1 MITAEM
7 INNIEEEFKKLIS
20 KSKKEEWKSL
30 MLEGFKSSIKRMLSI
45 IEDARK
51 IPASSVQVEYFNNL
65 QKDVTLVGL
74 MISAACEAGVLSF
87 NTETKI
93 LCLVDKLVDT
103 DREVRYP
110 LLKPRK
116 RNKYSLGISD
126 VGTILET
133 MPLYFKEDIQ
143 LPFPENWDMV
153 DYIEGINEGI
163 LSIEGDI
170 YVPIM
175 NDFRGRI
182 YASTDVGNYTSDK
195 LQRHALLIEGLPT
208 VALDTRS
215 SCILLTSLL
224 TRDNKALK
232 SVFTLGLKNHKVDP
246 YKQVFKRI
254 PELQGLERDNQKK
267 CVMQYIYCGNA
278 KVKEVC
284 KEYKDAFVDAFA
296 SALPKSQAFR
306 EACLKAWDSNCEEYS
321 WQLPDGFQVN
331 QKVEKVLYELGIQEI
346 LMEIKVNGHITNV
359 HPNWKVPCTLQKGD
373 NGTRSIAPNVIHSI
387 DAYIMRELVRRCYGS
402 FKTDLKDI
410 KRTKNNKFS
419 NPKAVTIY
427 NMFKMTGM
435 ISLNILNYLNKD
447 DELSEEYYDAIKSI
461 VDTLP
466 KNRFYIKPIHDEFC
480 CREEFREDMVNVFNQ
495 ILVELYKSDY
505 LEYVSKELELKIK
518 AESISNK
525 MVELLLENTFLLHED

>member
-7 INNIEEEFKKLIS
+7 INNIEEKFKELIG
-20 KSKKEEWKSL
+20 KSKKEEWKNS
-30 MLEGFKSSIKRMLSI
+30 MLEGFKSSIKRILNI
-45 IEDARK
+45 VEDARK
-51 IPASSVQVEYFNNL
+51 IPASSVQIEYFHEL

-74 MISAACEAGVLSF
+74 TISAACEAGVLSF

-93 LCLVDKLVDT
+93 LCLVDELVDIA
-103 DREVRYP
+103 REVRYP

-116 RNKYSLGISD
+116 KNKYSLGISD

-153 DYIEGINEGI
+153 NYIEGINEGI

-254 PELQGLERDNQKK
+254 PELQGLERDEQKK

-278 KVKEVC
+278 KVKSTC
-284 KEYKDAFVDAFA
+284 GEYKDAFVDAFA

-306 EACLKAWDSNCEEYS
+306 EACLNAWDSNCEEYL
-321 WQLPDGFQVN
+321 WELPDGFQVN
-331 QKVEKVLYELGIQEI
+331 QRVEKVLYELGIQEI
-346 LMEIKVNGHITNV
+346 LMEIKVGGHITNV

-387 DAYIMRELVRRCYGS
+387 DAYIMRELVRRCNNN
-402 FKTDLKDI
+402 FKIDLHDI
-410 KRTKNNKFS
+410 GIGEFS
-419 NPKAVTIY
+419 STNPNALTIY
-427 NMFKMTGM
+427 KMWQETKM
-435 ISLNILNYLNKD
+435 VSLNILNYLNKGD
-447 DELSEEYYDAIKSI
+447 NIPEDYFNAILGI
-461 VDTLP
+461 IRTLP
-466 KNRFYIKPIHDEFC
+466 KSRFFIKPIHDEFC
-480 CREEFREDMVNVFNQ
+480 CRTEFRKDMVNVFNQ
-495 ILVELYKSDY
+495 LLVELYKSDY
-505 LEYVSKELELKIK
+505 LDYVSKELELKIK
-518 AESISNK
+518 ADPISNK
-525 MVELLLENTFLLHED
+525 MVDLLLENTFLLHED

>member
-7 INNIEEEFKKLIS
+7 INNIKKEFNLLIS
-20 KSKKEEWKSL
+20 KSKKEEWKNS
-30 MLEGFKSSIKRMLSI
+30 MLEGFQSSIKRLISI

-51 IPASSVQVEYFNNL
+51 IPASSVQIEYFNEL

-74 MISAACEAGVLSF
+74 MISAACEAGILSF
-87 NTETKI
+87 NKDTKI
-93 LCLVDKLVDT
+93 LCLVDELMDT
-103 DREVRYP
+103 EREVRYP
-110 LLKPRK
+110 LLKPRRK
-116 RNKYSLGISD
+116 NKYSLGISD

-133 MPLYFKEDIQ
+133 MPLYFSENIQ
-143 LPFPENWDMV
+143 LPFPDNWDMV
-153 DYIEGINEGI
+153 NYTEGINEGI
-163 LSIEGDI
+163 SCIEGDI

-182 YASTDVGNYTSDK
+182 YASTDIGNYTSDK
-195 LQRHALLIEGLPT
+195 LQRHALLIEGMPT

-254 PELQGLERDNQKK
+254 PELQDLARDDQKK

-278 KVKEVC
+278 KVKSVC
-284 KEYKDAFVDAFA
+284 GEYKDAFVDAFA

-306 EACLKAWDSNCEEYS
+306 EACLNAWDSNCEEYS

-387 DAYIMRELVRRCYGS
+387 DAYIMRELVRRCNNT
-402 FKTDLKDI
+402 FKIDLHDI
-410 KRTKNNKFS
+410 KIGEFNST
-419 NPKAVTIY
+419 NPNAETIY
-427 NMFKMTGM
+427 KMWQETKM
-435 ISLNILNYLNKD
+435 VSLNILNYLNKGD
-447 DELSEEYYDAIKSI
+447 TIPEEYFNAILGI
-461 VDTLP
+461 VRTLP
-466 KNRFYIKPIHDEFC
+466 KSRFFIKPIHDEFC
-480 CREEFREDMVNVFNQ
+480 CRAEFRKDMVKVFNQ
-495 ILVELYKSDY
+495 LLVELYRSDY

-518 AESISNK
+518 ADAISDK
-525 MVELLLENTFLLHED
+525 MVSLLLENTFLLHED